1 MSENRYHVILNANSG
16 TAHSLG
22 VTKESLQALFESHGL
37 NAEIDADSDKDF
49 GERMKAAVDSDANI
63 IVAAGG
69 DGTITGLADVLIET
83 DKALAILPLGTVNA
97 LAKDLKIPL
106 DLEEAVASLT
116 TGQPAQID
124 VGEVNGKAFLHK
136 VVVGVIPGMAAARE
150 HIRGSEDPTAKVGL
164 VRYMFRRMQRA
175 KRIAVIFE
183 REDGTRSI
191 ERLQSLAVSSNAY
204 DQGLGRFFSRSKL
217 DQGFLTLYTLRHLRT
232 WDFFR
237 LVFGMLFGKW
247 HSDPELNIET
257 MKAITVNFRKP
268 QMQVMFDGE
277 VMLLDTPMVFTI
289 RPLALTVIVPE
300 TVSTEIAA

>member
-1 MSENRYHVILNANSG
+1 MAENRYHVILNANSG

-37 NAEIDADSDKDF
+37 HAEIDADSDKDF

-63 IVAAGG
+63 VVAAGG

-83 DKALAILPLGTVNA
+83 DKTLAILPLGTVNA

-106 DLEEAVASLT
+106 DLEAAVASLA
-116 TGQPAQID
+116 TGQTAQID

-136 VVVGVIPGMAAARE
+136 VVIGVIPGMAAARE

-183 REDGTRSI
+183 REDGSRAI

-247 HSDPELNIET
+247 QSDPELNIET

-300 TVSTEIAA
+300 TTAAEIAA

>member
-22 VTKESLQALFESHGL
+22 VTKENLQALFESHGL
-37 NAEIDADSDKDF
+37 QAEIDAESEKDF
-49 GERMKAAVDSDANI
+49 GERMQAAVDSDANI
-63 IVAAGG
+63 VVAAGG

-106 DLEEAVASLT
+106 DLEEAVASLV

-164 VRYMFRRMQRA
+164 VRHMFRRMQRA

-183 REDGTRSI
+183 REDGQRTI

-217 DQGFLTLYTLRHLRT
+217 DEGFLTLYTLRNLRT

-247 HSDPELNIET
+247 QSDPQLNIET

-277 VMLLDTPMVFTI
+277 VMLLDTPMHFTI

-300 TVSTEIAA
+300 TTAAEIAA